1 MARQVLES
9 DIWTSK
15 PAWWFKV
22 WVYILSRVNYSD
34 NGQFNRGENFFTLE
48 SIHHNCYLGKEGI
61 KIKTV
66 SNIIREMK
74 LLHMLTTQKT
84 TRGFIISVTNYD
96 KYQDLTEY
104 RNDTEKALLTT
115 QKRHRNDTIIEQG
128 KISKVSKEDK
138 EGKVKHKPLSKEK
151 PLEERLEDFT
161 VEVMGFKDKYT
172 TVMLESFIENWAE
185 TNLNGQ
191 MKWELELLK
200 KNGTWETGRR
210 LARWCTNQ
218 RSWHNEE
225 HDLSKMA
232 SIPEKEWEEI

>member
-1 MARQVLES
+1 MNNGAFIMARQVLES

-104 RNDTEKALLTT
+104 RNDTEKAVLTT

-138 EGKVKHKPLSKEK
+138 EGFTKPT
-151 PLEERLEDFT
+151 LEEVSDYCLERNNGINPENFIDSNT
-161 VEVMGFKDKYT
+161 AKGWVVGKTKTPMKDRKA
-172 TVMLESFIENWAE
+172 VIR
-185 TNLNGQ
+185 
-191 MKWELELLK
+191 
-200 KNGTWETGRR
+200 TWEQNSNKPQISGD
-210 LARWCTNQ
+210 Q
-218 RSWHNEE
+218 
-225 HDLSKMA
+225 
-232 SIPEKEWEEI
+232 WENREFKIV